1 LTTTRATSVQIAC
14 EDGICLSGHLW
25 STPGPSAGLVIINP
39 ATGVRADYYHRYARF
54 LTDHG
59 FSALTYD
66 YRGIGASRPASLRG
80 CGYKWRDWGMLD
92 FAAAL
97 AFAQRAAPGTKL
109 LCVGHSIGGYLAG
122 LAPNA
127 ASLTRLLTVGAQ
139 YAFWPDYAA
148 HKRLGL
154 VAKWHI
160 AMPALTALCG
170 YFPGKKLGW
179 LEDLPKGVAYE
190 WSFRGA
196 LMEHTHPPH
205 ERLEIL
211 HRFSAVTAPIL
222 AITLSDD
229 EFATLPAIKRTLAYY
244 TGASKSAV
252 MLHPADFGHEKI
264 GHFGLFH
271 ARHKSDFWPATLKWL
286 QGEANPW
293 PHRAVPL

>member
-1 LTTTRATSVQIAC
+1 MTITRARPVQIAC
-14 EDGICLSGHLW
+14 EDGLCLSGHLW
-25 STPGPSAGLVIINP
+25 PAPGESTGLVIINP
-39 ATGVRADYYHRYARF
+39 ATGVRADYYHRYAQF
-54 LTDHG
+54 LTAHR

-97 AFAQRAAPGTKL
+97 GFAQAAAPGSPL
-109 LCVGHSIGGYLAG
+109 LCVGHSIGGYLPG
-122 LAPNA
+122 LAANA
-127 ASLTRLLTVGAQ
+127 AALTRLLTVGAQ

-148 HKRLGL
+148 QKRLGL
-154 VAKWHI
+154 LAKWHL
-160 AMPALTALCG
+160 AMPALTALYG

-196 LMEHTHPPH
+196 LMERTHPPH
-205 ERLEIL
+205 ERPEIL
-211 HRFSAVTAPIL
+211 RRFSTVTAPIL
-222 AITLSDD
+222 AVTLSDD
-229 EFATLPAIKRTLAYY
+229 EFATLPAIRRTLAYY
-244 TGASKSAV
+244 TSARKQAV

-271 ARHKSDFWPATLKWL
+271 ARHKDDFWAQSVKWL
-286 QGEANPW
+286 QGGANPW
-293 PHRAVPL
+293 PHRALGV